1 LIQDSKHCRLPIADC
16 RFDLRFK
23 FQKERYDSGF
33 KTMISANKKQN
44 ISEQQSE
51 ADRNAVGKSKIENNK
66 SKITNRQSAIGNRQL
81 NKSVTIVCDGSS
93 LGNGQGA
100 TKASAV
106 ALLGYKGFWR
116 AVGKFLGNT
125 TNQQAEIAAATLGL
139 KALREPCNVRLLT
152 DSRYVVE
159 TMNGRFRRKTNHDW
173 WDELDR
179 AAKIHKITWEWTEGH
194 AGHIVQ
200 EAVDKAARKIAT
212 IGRVDEK
219 VLRDAV
225 DKVGTI
231 EL

>member
-1 LIQDSKHCRLPIADC
+1 MS
-16 RFDLRFK
+16 
-23 FQKERYDSGF
+23 EY
-33 KTMISANKKQN
+33 KKQN
-44 ISEQQSE
+44 NSEDKEE
-51 ADRNAVGKSKIENNK
+51 ANRKSKAPSVENRK
-66 SKITNRQSAIGNRQL
+66 SEITNPQSAWRNPQS

-106 ALLGYKGFWR
+106 ALLGYKGIWR
-116 AVGKFLGNT
+116 AVGEYLGNA

-139 KALREPCNVRLLT
+139 KALREPCNVRVLT

-173 WDELDR
+173 WDELDEASR
-179 AAKIHKITWEWTEGH
+179 THKITWEWTEGH

-212 IGRVDEK
+212 IGRVDEN